1 MKPHLKRNWYARLLY
16 SYFPLFLLTISVLV
30 FLTFLIVNELSRKET
45 QKADLISTRY
55 IVETLDRTLDDIEL
69 RLLEEIASAKLYN
82 DFLEPGPKQQTISFI
97 YDAAS
102 GLREMVDR
110 QDMIASVYLYRAADS
125 EVLTTR
131 GTTPLIGF
139 GDAEYIDKSLQ
150 RRGETGW
157 SLPRDYKERASDSA
171 TRVISM
177 NKWLPLPFGGEG
189 LLVVSV
195 RMYAIEQQIDSMTN
209 DQLSFLKLW
218 DNEHNLLYVAHGHD
232 GLKGHTL
239 NRIRSEK
246 SGWTFESGIQSGQ
259 LYAWVSLVSYVWIG
273 IGLLTIVGAIV
284 GLFYITRRN
293 YRPIQL
299 IMNRIQAMQ
308 PRPDENDAAP
318 STKDELM
325 LIDRALERLISQTV
339 DYEKRHHENLLVQ
352 RRQLLLDIV
361 ESGESDSVRERLS
374 QLMPLGE
381 AYLEPRS
388 LTVLIAELNGEDLAP
403 DQSLLKLAIMNV
415 VSEMANVEQMGGWA
429 EWFSGRR
436 LVAAIASVNEEVPSR
451 EKLAELARKIH
462 SWIVEHFGLSF
473 TLAIGHTSRSWEG
486 AVGSYA
492 DANSA
497 LQRKLA
503 IGRDILLI
511 ERMPGGS
518 ELHAHPYLQLFADFV
533 RDFRLTNDSWRER
546 LDELFAAF
554 GSDQIRDTEIR
565 MLLQALIQ
573 MMAREFGDLSE
584 RLRGQFTKE
593 VLARLLGEIQR
604 AATMA
609 DVQAIMQE
617 WLKEVYRNFVAINEM
632 KSHRAMI
639 SEMRTYIEENFDDPD
654 LSLKNLSDR
663 FQISGKYASYL
674 FKEEYDM
681 KFVDFLVQLRV
692 ERACQLLVATDITVQ
707 DIALKVGYANSIS
720 FGRVFKRVTGVTPGE
735 YRKNKEPGE

>member
-1 MKPHLKRNWYARLLY
+1 MKRNWYARMLY

-45 QKADLISTRY
+45 QKADLVSTRY
-55 IVETLDRTLDDIEL
+55 IADTIDRTLGDIEL

-82 DFLEPGPKQQTISFI
+82 DFLEPGPEQQTISFI

-102 GLREMVDR
+102 GLRKMVDR
-110 QDMIASVYLYRAADS
+110 QDKIASVYLYRAVDS

-131 GTTPLIGF
+131 GMTSLMGF
-139 GDAEYIDKSLQ
+139 GDAEYITESLQ

-157 SLPRDYKERASDSA
+157 SAPRDYKERSSDSA
-171 TRVISM
+171 EKVISM

-209 DQLSFLKLW
+209 DQLSFLRLW
-218 DNEHNLLYVAHGHD
+218 DDERNLLYVAHGRE

-239 NRIRSEK
+239 NRLRSEK

-259 LYAWVSLVSYVWIG
+259 LYAWVSLISYVWIG
-273 IGLLTIVGAIV
+273 IGLLTIVGAII
-284 GLFYITRRN
+284 GLLYITKRN

-299 IMNRIQAMQ
+299 ILNRIQSMQ
-308 PRPDENDAAP
+308 LRPDENEAA
-318 STKDELM
+318 SSVKDELM
-325 LIDRALERLISQTV
+325 IIDRALERLISQTV
-339 DYEKRHHENLLVQ
+339 DYEQRHHENLLVQ

-361 ESGESDSVRERLS
+361 ESGESDSARARLG
-374 QLMPLGE
+374 QLMPLEE

-388 LTVLIAELNGEDLAP
+388 LTVMIAELNGDDLKP

-415 VSEMANVEQMGGWA
+415 VSEMANGEQMGGWA

-436 LVAAIASVNEEVPSR
+436 LVAVIASVNEEAPSR
-451 EKLAELARKIH
+451 ERLSELARQVRE
-462 SWIVEHFGLSF
+462 WIIEHFGLSF
-473 TLAIGHTSRSWEG
+473 TVAVGHTAPSWDG
-486 AVGSYA
+486 AAGSYA

-497 LQRKLA
+497 LQRKLTT
-503 IGRDILLI
+503 GRDILLI

-533 RDFRLTNDSWRER
+533 REFRLTSDSWRER

-554 GSDQIRDTEIR
+554 GSDQLRDTEIR

-573 MMAREFGDLSE
+573 MLAREFGDLSE
-584 RLRGQFTKE
+584 RLHSQFAKE
-593 VLARLLGEIQR
+593 VLARMLGEIQR

-609 DVQAIMQE
+609 DVQAILQE
-617 WLKEVYRNFVAINEM
+617 WLKEVYRNYVAINEM

-639 SEMRTYIEENFDDPD
+639 SEMRTYIEENFDNPD
-654 LSLKNLSDR
+654 LSLKSLSDR

-674 FKEEYDM
+674 FKEEYNM
-681 KFVDFLVQLRV
+681 KFVDFLLQLRV
-692 ERACQLLVATDITVQ
+692 ERACRLLVTTDWTVQ

-735 YRKNKEPGE
+735 YRKKKGRSE